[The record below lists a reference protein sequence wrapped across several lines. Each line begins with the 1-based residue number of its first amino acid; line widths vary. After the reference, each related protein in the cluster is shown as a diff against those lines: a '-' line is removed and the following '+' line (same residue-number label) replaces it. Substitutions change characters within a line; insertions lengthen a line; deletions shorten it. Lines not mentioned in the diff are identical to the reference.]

1 MANLGSKDKGGKKMN
16 KFLSLVVVLALLA
29 VVPVSVV
36 AAAETEATDRG
47 LASSPYPI
55 YGLDTHHTNR
65 SAYAGPTTTP
75 DIDWIATTAGSA
87 EQPPSIGPDGT
98 IYLGLRQDNEGLH
111 AFNTDGTL
119 KWSWSRPV
127 EQGVSGTAAVVEDG
141 YLYIN
146 FGTHWPPDDYGMSKL
161 SETDGAEVW
170 TVSTSDSAYMSS
182 PAVDQSG
189 NVYFG
194 AYDCKLRS
202 VAPDGSSNWTY
213 SAGSY
218 PDGII
223 FCSPAIG
230 DDGTI
235 YVGNEGLGAIALNS
249 DGSVKWT
256 AALQGGD
263 WRRPRYGPN
272 ILGNGNIVYRSQNG
286 TTTAF
291 NASGVLQWSHDLGG
305 GDATGAVAAD
315 GTTLY
320 LKAGAY
326 DSKKLM
332 ALDASGNTL
341 WELDLGTAADD
352 APVVGSDGTIY
363 ISKGSSV
370 SAINSDGTELWTL
383 SLDLGEDGHY
393 YSTRWPII
401 GGDRVLYILL
411 YDSYDMD
418 SVMKLVRLSQPTA
431 TVTVNAP
438 EEVLEDSDFTVT
450 IDVSQVEN
458 FDACNYDVTF
468 DPLVL
473 QLDDVTSGLIDST
486 AIPVDFYN
494 EISPGTYRVI
504 QNVPGLSGVSGSG
517 YLAVWHFHAI
527 GSGGDSSTIN
537 LSNGMLSDNLAEA
550 IEATWVGDSVSI
562 SSIAPGDANGDGNI
576 NALDVTKV
584 ERIIAGLD
592 AETSGADANQDGNVN
607 ALDVTKIELIIAGL
621 G

>member
-1 MANLGSKDKGGKKMN
+1 MKKIL
-16 KFLSLVVVLALLA
+16 FLVVALALLL
-29 VVPVSVV
+29 VVPISV
-36 AAAETEATDRG
+36 AAAETEAIDRG

-65 SAYAGPTTTP
+65 SAYEGPTTLP
-75 DIDWIATTAGSA
+75 EIDWIATTPGSGA
-87 EQPPSIGPDGT
+87 ELPPSIAPDGT
-98 IYLGLRQDNEGLH
+98 VYLGLRNGQEGLH
-111 AFNTDGTL
+111 AFNPDGTL

-127 EQGVSGTAAVVEDG
+127 MQGVSGTAAVDEGG

-146 FGTHWPPDDYGMSKL
+146 FGTHWPPADYGLVKL
-161 SETDGAEVW
+161 NQPDGAEVW
-170 TVSTSDSAYMSS
+170 TVSTNDSAYMSS
-182 PAVDQSG
+182 PAIDQNG

-202 VAPDGSSNWTY
+202 VVADGSSNWTY
-213 SAGSY
+213 TAGSY

-249 DGSVKWT
+249 DGTVKWT
-256 AALQGGD
+256 ASLQGGQ
-263 WRRPRYGPN
+263 WRRPLYGPN

-291 NASGVLQWSHDLGG
+291 NASGVLQWSQDLGG
-305 GDATGAVAAD
+305 GYATGAVAAD

-326 DSKKLM
+326 DSRKLM
-332 ALDASGNTL
+332 ALDANGNTL
-341 WELDLGTAADD
+341 WEFNLGTAVDD

-363 ISKGSSV
+363 VSRGSSV
-370 SAINSDGTELWTL
+370 SAINANGTELWTL
-383 SLDLGEDGHY
+383 SLDLGEEGHY
-393 YSTRWPII
+393 YSTSWPII
-401 GGDRVLYILL
+401 GGDGIVYVVLN
-411 YDSYDMD
+411 DSYDMD
-418 SVMKLVRLSQPTA
+418 SVVKLVRLSKP
-431 TVTVNAP
+431 TVTVTINAP

-450 IDVSQVEN
+450 VDISQVEN
-458 FDACNYDVTF
+458 FDACNYDVSF

-473 QLDDVTSGLIDST
+473 QLDDVTSGLIGST
-486 AIPVDFYN
+486 TIPVDFYN
-494 EISPGTYRVI
+494 QISSGTYRVI

-527 GSGGDSSTIN
+527 GSGGDSSSITP
-537 LSNGMLSDNLAEA
+537 SNGMLSNNSAEE
-550 IEATWVGDSVSI
+550 IEATWVGDSVTITSI
-562 SSIAPGDANGDGNI
+562 PPGDANGDGNI
-576 NALDVTKV
+576 NALDVTKA

-592 AETSGADANQDGNVN
+592 AETTGADANQDGNIN
-607 ALDVTKIELIIAGL
+607 ALDITKIELIIAGL